1 MVLVPSVYLVDADCD
16 FVSSCRDLFVSR
28 GFSFSAF
35 SSPEQL
41 IRQAPRISVGCIVTD
56 LSGPGW
62 SGVSLCPMLKQEGW
76 TIPVIVAASHGDIP
90 TCSNAFRAGVA
101 DFFLKPITPDDLWN
115 CVSRNLDGYQN
126 RQHYWVDRVKLAQK
140 LACLTDREEAVARAL
155 VSGQSMKE
163 IACNFGTSF
172 QSVARHRQRIL
183 LKLKV
188 ENDVALANLVRDH
201 FPPDTQSSAVFDSEL
216 AIVQD

>member
-1 MVLVPSVYLVDADCD
+1 MVLIPSVYLVDADRD
-16 FVSSCRDLFVSR
+16 FITSCRDLFVSR

-41 IRQAPRISVGCIVTD
+41 IRQAPRVSVGCILTD
-56 LSGPGW
+56 LEGPDW
-62 SGVSLCPMLKQEGW
+62 SGLSLCPMLKQEGW
-76 TIPVIVAASHGDIP
+76 IIPVIVAASHGDIP
-90 TCSNAFRAGVA
+90 TCSSAFRTGVA
-101 DFFLKPITPDDLWN
+101 DFFLKPITLDDLWN
-115 CVSRNLDGYQN
+115 CVSRNLEECQN
-126 RQHYWVDRVKLAQK
+126 RQQYWVDREKLSQK
-140 LACLTDREEAVARAL
+140 LACLTDREEAVVRAL

-172 QSVARHRQRIL
+172 QSVARHRQRVL

-201 FPPDTQSSAVFDSEL
+201 FPPDSQTAAMFDSEL
-216 AIVQD
+216 AIVHD

>member
-1 MVLVPSVYLVDADCD
+1 MVLVPSVYLVDADRD
-16 FVSSCRDLFVSR
+16 FVSSSRELFVSR

-41 IRQAPRISVGCIVTD
+41 IRQAPRVPIGCILTD
-56 LSGPGW
+56 LDGPGW
-62 SGVSLCPMLKQEGW
+62 SGLSICQLLKREGW
-76 TIPVIVAASHGDIP
+76 LIPVVVAASHGDIP
-90 TCSNAFRAGVA
+90 TCSRAFRSGVA
-101 DFFLKPITPDDLWN
+101 DFFLKPISQDDLFN
-115 CVSRNLDGYQN
+115 CVAQNIEEYQD
-126 RQHYWVDRVKLAQK
+126 RQPYWVDRENLSQK

-155 VSGQSMKE
+155 VAGQTMKE

-188 ENDVALANLVRDH
+188 DNDVALANLVRDH
-201 FPPDTQSSAVFDSEL
+201 FPPSSQNPDVFDSEL
-216 AIVQD
+216 AIVHD